1 MVSTYS
7 IFAHDFVTN
16 KKLIY
21 PNICWFF
28 PAKWSGCHL
37 LVQGVFPFAC
47 SKAQKSKLSPNKIK
61 KQRQICSTEFIIPF
75 CPLFHTFN
83 FPFLWSVEIMLKSAP
98 ILSFTSQHTA
108 YGAKS
113 FEILLTFFQGRNY
126 GYSKNVEPCCH
137 LKVWFISAMLQ
148 YNVLK
153 WKLAHK
159 S

>member
-1 MVSTYS
+1 MILLQTKNLFTQ
-7 IFAHDFVTN
+7 IFVDFFRQSGADVTSWC
-16 KKLIY
+16 KV
-21 PNICWFF
+21 FF
-28 PAKWSGCHL
+28 PLHVPRL
-37 LVQGVFPFAC
+37 R
-47 SKAQKSKLSPNKIK
+47 KANYLPIKSKNNARYAAQNLLIRPLCPS
-61 KQRQICSTEFIIPF
+61 IPF